1 MWVLFVVV
9 CFECAPAAHQDQKHV
24 WCPML
29 YIPQK
34 PATLEEAVE
43 QMVALRLEKEKE
55 LLAASYKAKEE
66 VLVQKIQGLE
76 AKIPSGGKTP
86 TGGKK

>member
-1 MWVLFVVV
+1 
-9 CFECAPAAHQDQKHV
+9 
-24 WCPML
+24 ML
-29 YIPQK
+29 PQK

-55 LLAASYKAKEE
+55 LLAAEYKAKED

-76 AKIPSGGKTP
+76 AKAVPP
-86 TGGKK
+86 GKK